1 MDRFTLSSD
10 GVVVSVFK
18 VSGIMSA
25 NVESPSSSMDMVKW
39 LFAIALLAAAVVGN
53 TVYGEES
60 ALIRAI
66 GVVAAV
72 AIALA
77 VAATTEKGRNFITF
91 AKEARI
97 EVRKVVWP
105 TRQETTHT
113 TFIVM
118 IATVIMALI
127 LWGLDGIL
135 FRVVGF
141 LTGLEI

>member
-1 MDRFTLSSD
+1 
-10 GVVVSVFK
+10 
-18 VSGIMSA
+18 MST
-25 NVESPSSSMDMVKW
+25 NVETPSNSMDTVKW
-39 LFAIALLAAAVVGN
+39 LVSIALLLGAVVGN
-53 TVYGEES
+53 YMYADLSV
-60 ALIRAI
+60 LVRAV
-66 GVVAAV
+66 GVVVAV
-72 AIALA
+72 AAALGLL
-77 VAATTEKGRNFITF
+77 ATTEKGRTFMAF
-91 AKEARI
+91 AKESRI

-118 IATVIMALI
+118 LATVVMALI

>member
-1 MDRFTLSSD
+1 
-10 GVVVSVFK
+10 
-18 VSGIMSA
+18 MST
-25 NVESPSSSMDMVKW
+25 NVETPSNSMDTVKW
-39 LFAIALLAAAVVGN
+39 LISIALLLGAVVGN
-53 TVYGEES
+53 YMYADLSV
-60 ALIRAI
+60 LVRAV
-66 GVVAAV
+66 GVVVAV
-72 AIALA
+72 AAALGLL
-77 VAATTEKGRNFITF
+77 ATTEKGRTFIAF
-91 AKEARI
+91 AKESRI

-118 IATVIMALI
+118 LATVVMALI

>member
-1 MDRFTLSSD
+1 
-10 GVVVSVFK
+10 
-18 VSGIMSA
+18 MST
-25 NVESPSSSMDMVKW
+25 NVETPSSGMDAVKW
-39 LFAIALLAAAVVGN
+39 LVAIALLAGAVVGN
-53 TVYGEES
+53 YMYADQSV
-60 ALIRAI
+60 LLRAI
-66 GVVAAV
+66 GVV
-72 AIALA
+72 IA
-77 VAATTEKGRNFITF
+77 VAAGLGIAAVTEKGRTFLAF

-118 IATVIMALI
+118 VATVIMALI

-135 FRVVGF
+135 FRAVGF

>member
-1 MDRFTLSSD
+1 
-10 GVVVSVFK
+10 
-18 VSGIMSA
+18 MST
-25 NVESPSSSMDMVKW
+25 NVETPSSAMDSVKW
-39 LFAIALLAAAVVGN
+39 LVAIALLAGAVVGN
-53 TVYGEES
+53 YMYADQSV
-60 ALIRAI
+60 LLRAI
-66 GVVAAV
+66 CVVV
-72 AIALA
+72 A
-77 VAATTEKGRNFITF
+77 VAAGLGIAAITEKGRTFLAF

-118 IATVIMALI
+118 VATVIMALI

-135 FRVVGF
+135 FRAVGF

>member
-1 MDRFTLSSD
+1 
-10 GVVVSVFK
+10 
-18 VSGIMSA
+18 MST
-25 NVESPSSSMDMVKW
+25 NVETPSNSMDMVKW
-39 LFAIALLAAAVVGN
+39 LVAITLLTGAVVGN
-53 TVYGEES
+53 YLYADMSV
-60 ALIRAI
+60 LVRAV
-66 GVVAAV
+66 GVVVAV
-72 AIALA
+72 SAALA
-77 VAATTEKGRNFITF
+77 LAATTAKGNTFIAF

-127 LWGLDGIL
+127 LWGLDGLL